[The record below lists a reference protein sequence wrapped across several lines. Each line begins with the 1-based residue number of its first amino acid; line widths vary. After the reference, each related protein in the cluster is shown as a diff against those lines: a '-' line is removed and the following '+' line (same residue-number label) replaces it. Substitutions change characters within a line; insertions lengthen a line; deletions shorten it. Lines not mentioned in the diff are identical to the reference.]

1 MGTDI
6 KNINQWVDDIWETY
20 DFNDDGNI
28 DKREIKKFVDQTLE
42 KVNLKFDYC
51 EFDLDDFFH

>member
-42 KVNLKFDYC
+42 KVKLKFDYC
-51 EFDLDDFFH
+51 GFDLDDFFH